1 MTSAPEA
8 PAEGIVLLGDGA
20 VAGGPAYDAA
30 LGLVLLRRGMGGAR
44 EVIRVFNPAPTA
56 GFSRRDQLRPGF
68 GAAVREVRERGF
80 EPVLRSPG
88 GRFAVYHRGSVVV
101 DHVCLE
107 PGSAEGMQGRFERYA
122 EMHARILRGL
132 GLDARIGEVPGEYCP
147 GKFSVSAGGKT
158 KIVGSAQR
166 LTREGWLFST
176 VIQVSG
182 SVVLREALVAAS
194 AALGYDLDPGT
205 VGAVEDTVPNV
216 TTGQVTRAVTDEYAA
231 LADELWPGL
240 PGEVVQALAEAV
252 RERADEMPDDA
263 G

>member
-1 MTSAPEA
+1 
-8 PAEGIVLLGDGA
+8 
-20 VAGGPAYDAA
+20 
-30 LGLVLLRRGMGGAR
+30 
-44 EVIRVFNPAPTA
+44 
-56 GFSRRDQLRPGF
+56 
-68 GAAVREVRERGF
+68 
-80 EPVLRSPG
+80 
-88 GRFAVYHRGSVVV
+88 
-101 DHVCLE
+101 
-107 PGSAEGMQGRFERYA
+107 
-122 EMHARILRGL
+122 MHASILRGL

-182 SVVLREALVAAS
+182 AAVLRDALVAAS

-231 LADELWPGL
+231 IADELWPGL

-252 RERADEMPDDA
+252 RERADEMPDA
-263 G
+263 VG

>member
-1 MTSAPEA
+1 MTLAREVA
-8 PAEGIVLLGDGA
+8 AEGVVLLGEGA

-68 GAAVREVRERGF
+68 EAAVRVVRERGY

-88 GRFAVYHRGSVVV
+88 GRFAVYHGGSVVV

-182 SVVLREALVAAS
+182 STALREALVAAS
-194 AALGYDLDPGT
+194 VALGYDFDPAT
-205 VGAVEDTVPNV
+205 VGAVEDTVPDV

-231 LADELWPGL
+231 LADERWPGL
-240 PGEVVQALAEAV
+240 PEEIVQALSEAV
-252 RERADEMPDDA
+252 EERADELPDDA

>member
-1 MTSAPEA
+1 MT
-8 PAEGIVLLGDGA
+8 PAREVATEGIVLLGDGA

-30 LGLVLLRRGMGGAR
+30 LGLVLLRRGIGGAR

-101 DHVCLE
+101 DHVRLE
-107 PGSAEGMQGRFERYA
+107 PGSAEGMHGRFERYA
-122 EMHARILRGL
+122 AMHARILRGL

-147 GKFSVSAGGKT
+147 GKFSVSAGGTT

-182 SVVLREALVAAS
+182 SAALREALVAAS
-194 AALGYDLDPGT
+194 VALGYDLDPAT
-205 VGAVEDTVPNV
+205 VGAVEDTVPAV
-216 TTGQVTRAVTDEYAA
+216 TTAQVTRAVTDEYAA

-240 PGEVVQALAEAV
+240 PEEIVQALAEAV
-252 RERADEMPDDA
+252 EERADELPDDA